1 MLLTSGSALLPT
13 FSRGV
18 EEAGGAASRVT
29 GSGAGSGLPSDKQRT
44 GNNCIPKV
52 ARTICRARGRTRSPG
67 LAGDSA
73 LNAQVCPDV
82 FPSCKVA
89 LRNSEHHLLC
99 TFIYMPKSQ
108 LKRKLLQHAEFM
120 PLIRTANRTPRQ
132 IFTLPASWWKRL
144 NGDRSITSC

>member
-1 MLLTSGSALLPT
+1 MGLLLTSGPALLPT

-29 GSGAGSGLPSDKQRT
+29 GSGAGSSLPSDKQRA

-52 ARTICRARGRTRSPG
+52 ARTICRARGSTRSPG

-82 FPSCKVA
+82 FPSCTVA

-120 PLIRTANRTPRQ
+120 PLIPTPD
-132 IFTLPASWWKRL
+132 FH
-144 NGDRSITSC
+144 ITSELVEEAEWRP